1 MNHVTRWE
9 SLDQVWKQQRSISI
23 TSILGELSKANVPV
37 SHDMNPSLLPCLCTT
52 NTIIKNNQAKSWLRI
67 SAVFLQSQ
75 VIIMKKTFFTVQKYQ
90 LKSTDNLLGS
100 DASTSR
106 WQCAIISSSSWDS
119 ASASDTSGCEDV
131 PLCSV
136 AWWWAVLECNCI
148 FGGLKYMSCFL
159 TWSKW
164 RSAVGFCHHSQM
176 LVLVLVN

>member
-1 MNHVTRWE
+1 MSENNKDQYQLHLYWGNCLKQMSLFHTTWTHHFFLVSVQQTPSSKIIRRNHGW
-9 SLDQVWKQQRSISI
+9 
-23 TSILGELSKANVPV
+23 GF
-37 SHDMNPSLLPCLCTT
+37 LPCFC
-52 NTIIKNNQAKSWLRI
+52 N
-67 SAVFLQSQ
+67 SQ